1 MVRFVGIGSYAPEGR
16 LSNLDFE
23 LFMDT
28 SDGWI
33 TERSGI
39 RNRRI
44 SPPEITT
51 SHIAYKASIKA
62 LDRAGIKP
70 ENLDIVIVATSSPD
84 SLTPSTACILS
95 SMLGI
100 KNKPCFDISA
110 ACPGFIYGVEV
121 ARGLLETGDYK
132 YILVVGVE
140 SGSKFVDWEDRATAV
155 LFGDAG
161 GAAVITRD
169 NSGKGIISTYISG
182 DGNLAELLKIEVGT
196 AYPVGSWGV
205 RMKGREVF
213 RNAVVQMGE
222 AAVKILE
229 KAGINANQI
238 DWLIPHQANLR
249 IIEAT
254 RQRLGLPKNRVY
266 VNIDEYG
273 NTSAA
278 SIPVALDEMLEKGL
292 LKENNLVLA
301 VAFGAGFT
309 WGGFLMKW

>member
-1 MVRFVGIGSYAPEGR
+1 MVRFLGIGSYAPEGY
-16 LSNLDFE
+16 LTNKDFE
-23 LFMDT
+23 KFMDT
-28 SDGWI
+28 SDEWI

-39 RNRRI
+39 KKRHI

-51 SHIAYKASIKA
+51 SEIAYRASLKA
-62 LDRAGIKP
+62 LKKAGVKP
-70 ENLDIVIVATSSPD
+70 EDLDLIIVATSSPD

-95 SMLGI
+95 AKLGI

-110 ACPGFIYGVEV
+110 ACPGFIYGVEI
-121 ARGLLETGDYK
+121 ARGLLETGDYR

-140 SGSKFVDWEDRATAV
+140 SGSKFIDWDDRATAV

-161 GAAVITRD
+161 GAAVLTKDESDR
-169 NSGKGIISTYISG
+169 GILSTFISG
-182 DGNLAELLKIEVGT
+182 DGFLAELLKIEVGT

-205 RMKGREVF
+205 RMRGREVF

-222 AAVKILE
+222 AAVKALE
-229 KAGINANQI
+229 KAGITPDKI
-238 DWLIPHQANLR
+238 DWLVPHQANLR

-254 RQRLGLPKNRVY
+254 RERLKLPKEKVY

-278 SIPVALDEMLEKGL
+278 SIPTALDEMEDKGL
-292 LKENNLVLA
+292 LKEGDIVLA

-309 WGGFLMKW
+309 WGSILFKW

>member
-1 MVRFVGIGSYAPEGR
+1 MVRIIGVGSYAPETYIT
-16 LSNLDFE
+16 NEDFE
-23 LFMDT
+23 KFMDT
-28 SDGWI
+28 SDEWI

-39 RNRRI
+39 KKRHI

-51 SHIAYKASIKA
+51 SEIAYRASLKA
-62 LDRAGIKP
+62 LNMAGISA
-70 ENLDIVIVATSSPD
+70 EDLDLILVATSSPD

-95 SMLGI
+95 AKLGV
-100 KNKPCFDISA
+100 KHKPCFDISA
-110 ACPGFIYGVEV
+110 ACPGFIYGVEI
-121 ARGLLETGDYK
+121 ARGLLKTGDYK

-140 SGSKFVDWEDRATAV
+140 SGTKFIDWNDRSTAV

-161 GAAVITRD
+161 GACILTQDETDR
-169 NSGKGIISTYISG
+169 GILSTFISG
-182 DGNLAELLKIEVGT
+182 DGYLAELLKIEVGT

-222 AAVKILE
+222 AAIKALE
-229 KAGINANQI
+229 KANLKPEEI

-254 RQRLGLPKNRVY
+254 RERLGLPREKVY

-278 SIPVALDEMLEKGL
+278 SIPVALEEMLDKGL
-292 LKENNLVLA
+292 LKDGNVVLC
-301 VAFGAGFT
+301 VSFGAGFT
-309 WGGFLMKW
+309 WGSLLMKW

>member
-1 MVRFVGIGSYAPEGR
+1 MARFLSVGSYAPESF
-16 LSNLDFE
+16 LKNEDFE
-23 LFMDT
+23 GFMDT
-28 SDGWI
+28 SDEWI

-39 RNRRI
+39 KKRRI

-51 SHIAYKASIKA
+51 SDIAYFASLKA
-62 LDRAGIKP
+62 LKKAGLKP
-70 ENLDIVIVATSSPD
+70 DELDMVIVATSSPD

-95 SMLGI
+95 AKLGI
-100 KNKPCFDISA
+100 RNKPCFDISA
-110 ACPGFIYGVEV
+110 ACPGFIYAVEI

-140 SGSKFVDWEDRATAV
+140 SGSKFIDWEDRSTAV

-161 GAAVITRD
+161 GAAVLTRD
-169 NSGKGIISTYISG
+169 NGKREILATYISG
-182 DGNLAELLKIEVGT
+182 DGTLADLLKIEVGT
-196 AYPVGSWGV
+196 AYPIGSWGV

-222 AAVKILE
+222 ASLKVLE
-229 KAGINANQI
+229 KAGVRAEDIT
-238 DWLIPHQANLR
+238 WLVPHQANLR

-254 RQRLGLPKNRVY
+254 RERLNLPKERVY

-278 SIPVALDEMLEKGL
+278 SIPVALDEMEEKGL
-292 LKENNLVLA
+292 LKDGDLVLA
-301 VAFGAGFT
+301 VSFGAGFT
-309 WGGFLMKW
+309 WGGMLLRW